1 MIRGFV
7 KEYNEILGELNDAY
21 NADSAR
27 GYEPLTDEERD
38 AMTEEQIKK
47 WEDKIKG
54 SLLRRDDTLSGL
66 RPTTGKPILSLP
78 SAYVRMIM
86 PSTASCIFTATRRM
100 QRYPA
105 RRIS

>member
-66 RPTTGKPILSLP
+66 LNVMKTTMQGTATYDGKTYSLATFFSFLYSVSSFAICLSL
-78 SAYVRMIM
+78 
-86 PSTASCIFTATRRM
+86 
-100 QRYPA
+100 
-105 RRIS
+105 